1 MQIIKIK
8 DYYGQYQEVPV
19 DDALYEEWLNLQRET
34 DRIRKREI
42 YHNSWV
48 PIEEAEQIEAS
59 SVNEVLDQLIR
70 QEERERLYAAIAKL
84 TPVQQRRVRIY
95 MENMNYSE
103 VARIEKTAFAVVYR
117 SLQYAFKRLRL
128 LLAE

>member
-1 MQIIKIK
+1 MQIIRIK

-19 DDALYEEWLNLQRET
+19 DDALYEEWLELQRET

-42 YHNSWV
+42 YHNAWM
-48 PIEEAEQIEAS
+48 PLEEAEQIEAS
-59 SVNEVLDQLIR
+59 TVNEVLDHIIR
-70 QEERERLYAAIAKL
+70 QEENERLYAAIARL

-95 MENMNYSE
+95 MENLNYSE

-117 SLQYAFKRLRL
+117 SLQLAFKRLRL
-128 LLAE
+128 LLSE